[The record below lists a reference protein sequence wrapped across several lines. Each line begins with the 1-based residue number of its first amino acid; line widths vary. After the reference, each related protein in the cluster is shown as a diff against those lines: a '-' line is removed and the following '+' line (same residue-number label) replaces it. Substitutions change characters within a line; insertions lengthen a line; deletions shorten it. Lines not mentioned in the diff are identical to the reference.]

1 MPPLPKLITFTGLVT
16 GVDLKKRLTPE
27 ILSSFTAVGA
37 KCTVNNI
44 TPALALSIQIH
55 RIIFVSSARYP
66 SAIIRNCFPVRFVL
80 FVLTAVIV
88 SKINV
93 RSCLIQI
100 DRGIGYLVNF
110 IVRMMDQLFI
120 ITINSTASTL
130 PFSGS
135 SNGILKITN
144 LSALSPFTIK
154 LSATLNTRSGSGI
167 FCILQISCRVYF
179 PR

>member
-1 MPPLPKLITFTGLVT
+1 
-16 GVDLKKRLTPE
+16 
-27 ILSSFTAVGA
+27 
-37 KCTVNNI
+37 
-44 TPALALSIQIH
+44 
-55 RIIFVSSARYP
+55 
-66 SAIIRNCFPVRFVL
+66 
-80 FVLTAVIV
+80 
-88 SKINV
+88 
-93 RSCLIQI
+93 
-100 DRGIGYLVNF
+100 
-110 IVRMMDQLFI
+110 
-120 ITINSTASTL
+120 L